1 MKQNISLSIIV
12 ASACA
17 CGLVSSAEA
26 RCSNATLM
34 GRYVFH
40 TDGIVLPGGT
50 RRVNLAVITFD
61 GQGNFTNRFTVNDNG
76 VVTRGVLTSTYQVN
90 ADCRGTTGTGGDL
103 VVLENG
109 EEFFTIPAITGGSV
123 LNLGFGKRLGHGR
136 DDDNDHDGDEQ

>member
-1 MKQNISLSIIV
+1 MKRNIFLSIIV
-12 ASACA
+12 ASACV
-17 CGLVSSAEA
+17 GGVVSSAEA
-26 RCSNATLM
+26 RCSNATLR

-61 GQGNFTNRFTVNDNG
+61 GAGQFENHFTVNDNG
-76 VVTRGVLTSTYQVN
+76 VVTRGVVISTYQLN

-109 EEFFTIPAITGGSV
+109 EEFFTIPATTGGPV
-123 LNLGFGKRLGHGR
+123 LNLGFGKRLGPPRGG
-136 DDDNDHDGDEQ
+136 DDGDEQ